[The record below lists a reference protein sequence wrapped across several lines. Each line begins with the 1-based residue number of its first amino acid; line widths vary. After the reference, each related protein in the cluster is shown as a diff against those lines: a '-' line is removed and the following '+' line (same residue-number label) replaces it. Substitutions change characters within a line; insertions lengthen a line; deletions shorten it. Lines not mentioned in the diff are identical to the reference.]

1 MKTSYKRK
9 MTVAALA
16 ALCTLS
22 AQTFAAP
29 DDQDVMYDCK
39 VATENGGTRY
49 YFRESAGKLTYTTTA
64 SSATIYTFVRG
75 SGWVNST
82 AGASYFMISKDL
94 CNGLGSNA
102 DATRG
107 RKIETNW
114 VCNDATDSR
123 IVRLDSIDSTYFSIR
138 LKSSDTLYFSPASL
152 VSGGSVVLD
161 TKNSTSWKIG
171 QKHFTTNC
179 RNVDF
184 ESVRPLTGT

>member
-1 MKTSYKRK
+1 MNNSNKRK
-9 MTVAALA
+9 MIVAALA

-22 AQTFAAP
+22 TQAFAVS

-49 YFRESAGKLTYTTTA
+49 YFRESAGKLTYTTTS

-94 CNGLGSNA
+94 CNGLGTDA
-102 DATRG
+102 DATSG

-114 VCNDATDSR
+114 NCDDARNSR
-123 IVRLDSIDSTYFSIR
+123 VVRLDTIDSTDFSIR
-138 LKSSDTLYFSPASL
+138 LKSSDTLYFTPATL
-152 VSGGSVVLD
+152 VSGGNVILS

-171 QKHFTTNC
+171 QRHFTVGC
-179 RNVDF
+179 RNIDF

>member
-1 MKTSYKRK
+1 MNTSNKRK
-9 MTVAALA
+9 MIVAALA

-22 AQTFAAP
+22 TQAFAAA

-64 SSATIYTFVRG
+64 SSATTYTFIRG
-75 SGWVNST
+75 ADWVNST

-94 CNGLGSNA
+94 CNGLGLDT
-102 DATRG
+102 DAVKG

-114 VCNDATDSR
+114 NCDAARNSR
-123 IVRLDSIDSTYFSIR
+123 VVRLDTIDTTDFSIR
-138 LKSSDTLYFSPASL
+138 LKSSDTLYFSPGSL
-152 VSGGSVVLD
+152 VSGGSVILD

-171 QKHFTTNC
+171 QRHFTTSC

>member
-1 MKTSYKRK
+1 MKTSYKSK

-22 AQTFAAP
+22 TQAFAAP
-29 DDQDVMYDCK
+29 EDEDVMYDCK

-75 SGWVNST
+75 ADWY
-82 AGASYFMISKDL
+82 AGTEGSSYHMISKDL
-94 CNGLGSNA
+94 CNGLGSDA
-102 DATRG
+102 DATKG

-114 VCNDATDSR
+114 VCNDTVNSR
-123 IVRLDSIDSTYFSIR
+123 VVRLDAIDSTGFSIR
-138 LKSSDTLYFSPASL
+138 LKSSSTLYFSPGTL
-152 VSGGSVVLD
+152 VSGGNVILD

-171 QKHFTTNC
+171 QRHFTTNC

-184 ESVRPLTGT
+184 ESVRPSTGA